1 MLNLIDK
8 TFHFVFYLVSCRYW
22 RTGIQAWVCSTWSSL
37 WYRERTAAQDWFIFT
52 NSTWHCVSW
61 LVPCFWWGSVEVIQK
76 SCHPNSLCWVA
87 GEECGKS
94 DVICA
99 HKSVQMLM
107 FLLTV
112 QNAVMLLIQYIKS
125 LSSADTWAL
134 SLNMLWLKSELFRFD
149 WYKIT
154 IES

>member
-1 MLNLIDK
+1 
-8 TFHFVFYLVSCRYW
+8 
-22 RTGIQAWVCSTWSSL
+22 
-37 WYRERTAAQDWFIFT
+37 
-52 NSTWHCVSW
+52 
-61 LVPCFWWGSVEVIQK
+61 
-76 SCHPNSLCWVA
+76 
-87 GEECGKS
+87 
-94 DVICA
+94 
-99 HKSVQMLM
+99 M